1 MRCLLLISCLLFLL
15 GCTSIYKSLQ
25 PATGNVNDIQKFKPV
40 FTTALYRTQV
50 NVVGKYLSGLL
61 MIKKMPDSSVR
72 VIFSNEM
79 GFKFFDFGFLNDG
92 GFKVHFVI
100 NKMNK
105 KAAIKMLRKD
115 FELILMQALQT
126 SNASIRKDDQYV
138 YYIFRQSNG
147 FNTYV
152 INSAG
157 NELIRMERS
166 SKRKPVMEAIRK
178 DAINGL
184 PDSIAVSHKNFNLTI
199 ALKKLER

>member
-25 PATGNVNDIQKFKPV
+25 PATGNVNDLQKFKPV

-72 VIFSNEM
+72 IIFSNEM